1 MYFLLNPT
9 TNKLTTIEFI
19 KRNFYNH
26 KMNFLFPHDQERKIQ
41 CAFMNQVFSTIKNK
55 SQLLVH
61 APTGIGKT
69 ASVISPAITYVLN
82 HDKSKLIFFL
92 TSRNTQHLIAVE
104 TLKKIKT
111 KFNKEIITVD
121 LIGKKGMCNQPQVSL
136 LRQGEFIEYCKNLRE
151 NGECQYYNNIKLKTK
166 TSPEAVNVLKKLK
179 NESPL
184 HNEEIN
190 NIAFNSDLCSYELA
204 TMLGKEA
211 NIIISDYNYILSPH
225 IRTSLFKRIN
235 KNLSDCILIFDE
247 GHNVPNRARE
257 ILTLKT
263 NTFLIE
269 AAAKETRAQG
279 FKEISDDIMKIKEI
293 LENLSKTLPLD
304 KQESLIKKEIFSK
317 EIEKIIDIDEF
328 LGNLKMAA
336 DEALKT
342 KKRSYAQSLAIFIES
357 WSGPDEGFVRIISR
371 NYIKNK
377 PQVSI
382 AYQCLDPGI
391 VMREII
397 KESHAVILMSGTL
410 TPLDMYADLLG
421 LDPTKAITLEYQ
433 DPFPKENRLNI
444 IIPETSTK
452 YLVRS
457 AAMYETIAKKCSEIT
472 NIIPGNSIIFFPS
485 YYILEQVSEF
495 MKSKTTKTI
504 FLENSEYNKEQ
515 RSDLLQKFKDFKN
528 VGAVLLAVAG
538 GSFSEGIDLPGDLL
552 KGVII
557 VGLPLA
563 KPDLETQEL
572 INYYDKRFSKGWDY
586 GYTAPAL
593 IKTLQSAGRCI
604 RSETDRGIVVF
615 MDERYVWQN
624 YKKCFSSDLNIIIEK
639 DPIKK
644 IEEFFKK

>member
-1 MYFLLNPT
+1 
-9 TNKLTTIEFI
+9 
-19 KRNFYNH
+19 
-26 KMNFLFPHDQERKIQ
+26 MNFLFPHDQERKIQ
-41 CAFMNQVFSTIKNK
+41 SAFMNQVYSTLKNK

-82 HDKSKLIFFL
+82 EGKNKVIFFL

-136 LRQGEFIEYCKNLRE
+136 LRHGEFIEYCKNLRE
-151 NGECQYYNNIKLKTK
+151 NGECQYYNSIKLKTK
-166 TSPEAVNVLKKLK
+166 TSPEAVNVLNRLK
-179 NESPL
+179 RESPL

-211 NIIISDYNYILSPH
+211 NVIISDYNYILSQH
-225 IRTSLFKRIN
+225 IRSSLFKRIN

-247 GHNVPNRARE
+247 GHNVPNRARD
-257 ILTLKT
+257 ILTIKT

-269 AAAKETRAQG
+269 AAAKETRNQG

-293 LENLSKTLPLD
+293 LETLSKTLPLD
-304 KQESLIKKEIFSK
+304 KQESLLKKETFTK
-317 EIEKIIDIDEF
+317 ELEKIIDIDEF
-328 LGNLKMAA
+328 LGNIKMAA

-342 KKRSYAQSLAIFIES
+342 KKRSFAQSLAVFIES
-357 WSGPDEGFVRIISR
+357 WSGPDEGFARIISR
-371 NYIKNK
+371 TYIKNK

-391 VMREII
+391 VMHEIV

-421 LDPTKAITLEYQ
+421 LDPEKSMTLEYQ
-433 DPFPKENRLNI
+433 NPFPKENRLNI
-444 IIPETSTK
+444 ILPETSTK
-452 YLVRS
+452 YVGRS
-457 AAMYETIAKKCSEIT
+457 ATMYETIAKKCSEIT
-472 NIIPGNSIIFFPS
+472 NVIPGNSIIFFPS

-495 MKSKTTKTI
+495 LKSKTNKTI
-504 FLENSEYNKEQ
+504 FTENSEYNQEQ
-515 RSDLLQKFKDFKN
+515 RSNLLERFKEFKKD
-528 VGAVLLAVAG
+528 GAVLLAVAG

-552 KGVII
+552 KGVIV

-604 RSETDRGIVVF
+604 RSESDRGVVIF

-624 YKKCFSSDLNIIIEK
+624 YKKCFSSDMNIIIDK

-644 IEEFFKK
+644 IEEFFSK